1 MSCMPW
7 RPLSRTALLA
17 AVTCLLSI
25 GTVIFLVRNPTP
37 VMVTIKGSTSS
48 IHRVPS
54 VYTLRDVAIL
64 LTAAWVGGL
73 TSSYLWFTDREPSQ
87 PTVDAE
93 NKKTVTI
100 EPDNSATVTETDPL
114 ERQKRIWESN
124 LETLVGDEQQIY
136 QLVLQH
142 DGYLEQQQVVAETD
156 LSQSTV
162 SRKLDLLERDGLIER
177 KRRGMGNV
185 VSLTDT
191 DRKQRQ
197 SS

>member
-1 MSCMPW
+1 
-7 RPLSRTALLA
+7 
-17 AVTCLLSI
+17 
-25 GTVIFLVRNPTP
+25 
-37 VMVTIKGSTSS
+37 MVTIKGSTSS